1 MVGTS
6 MSEDRFIVGIG
17 EGKFA
22 VVAGPKV
29 TLSR

>member
-1 MVGTS
+1 VGTS

-22 VVAGPKV
+22 VAGPKL